1 MFYGVI
7 GGQAA
12 DVGTGGGAGGGGT
25 LPDGALAIADFVN
38 GTYLTTTATLTAADV
53 VSAPGQISSGV
64 GLFIAVTDV
73 VELIGDLATLL
84 FSGDFTLVI
93 DWFKSSSGGGCTPI
107 HMSDVADNDPNFLV
121 TDGNVSTQRALT
133 AQDRSGGSGTV
144 RFVTDYLPT
153 QSAPAIAAVTRTDGK
168 IAASFNGRAV
178 VSTSTSSTGF
188 SASINH
194 IVLGG
199 NTAGL
204 YGDMTIKKIV
214 IYPAQDD
221 AALPGLSAG

>member
-7 GGQAA
+7 GGQAVDA
-12 DVGTGGGAGGGGT
+12 GPGGGGGGGT

-38 GTYLTTTATLTAADV
+38 GTYLTTMATLTAADV
-53 VSAPGQISSGV
+53 VSAPGQITSGV
-64 GLFIAVTDV
+64 GLFIAATDV

-84 FSGDFTLVI
+84 FSGDWTMVLE
-93 DWFKSSSGGGCTPI
+93 WASSGCTAI
-107 HMSDVADNDPNFLV
+107 HMSDAADNDPNFLV
-121 TDGNVSTQRALT
+121 TDGNAGSDWALG
-133 AQDRSGGSGTV
+133 AQDRSGGSGSV
-144 RFVTDYLPT
+144 RFVVDYLP
-153 QSAPAIAAVTRTDGK
+153 SRSPPAIAAVTRTDSK

-188 SASINH
+188 SAGVNH

-199 NTAGL
+199 NSTAPNGL
-204 YGDMTIKKIV
+204 YGDMTVKKIV